1 MSTAAENPEAFPC
14 QGQTSD
20 GWSNEEEASA
30 TCACGA
36 VQMVIVSI
44 HLVIRIPCFARWL
57 GRAIADEPRADLR

>member
-14 QGQTSD
+14 QGQTND

-36 VQMVIVSI
+36 VQMVIVGFRLINRILLSS
-44 HLVIRIPCFARWL
+44 LVRL
-57 GRAIADEPRADLR
+57 TGR